1 MYDSL
6 VMLSYNIA
14 LFGQLM
20 ITIWN
25 FLGATTAK
33 DKDLNR
39 GQFPVDLILHCAEEL
54 WERG

>member
-1 MYDSL
+1 MYESL

-14 LFGQLM
+14 LSGQLM